1 MSHPRKASKK
11 EFLFVMKTKQR
22 FKIPQIHPQEILVQK
37 RDRESHAY
45 FSVRRYLFPSTLETN
60 KQVKT
65 IFFCPFL
72 CNFGPQVT
80 AISGG
85 VGGVISF
92 ALSAELWPRYN
103 GWNFVFVGG
112 GVWEK

>member
-11 EFLFVMKTKQR
+11 EFLFVRQS
-22 FKIPQIHPQEILVQK
+22 EILVQK

-85 VGGVISF
+85 VSRGVISF